1 MDVTN
6 ILLVHRPILAG
17 KISEHIFR
25 AANLTYCR
33 CTLLSNHIYFYD
45 VGAIVILRLVA
56 AQEIS
61 SYQS

>member
-6 ILLVHRPILAG
+6 ILLVHEPILAVG
-17 KISEHIFR
+17 IGEYIYR
-25 AANLTYCR
+25 ETNVMLYR
-33 CTLLSNHIYFYD
+33 CTLLSNHIYFYN
-45 VGAIVILRLVA
+45 VGAIFIVRLVA